1 MRSLVTAGLI
11 ALTSALAPAA
21 LAQERPSTILVLDAS
36 GSMWGQIDGINKIT
50 IARDVVGDIV
60 SDFPADQNLGFV
72 TYGHRERGQCADIE
86 TLVEPAPG
94 TAAEIAGI
102 VEGLNPRGMTPMT
115 DAVVTAAQALRHTE
129 QAATVILVSD
139 GIETCNP
146 DPCAAAR
153 ALEEAGVDFTA
164 HVIGFDVRGEAD
176 ALLQMQ
182 CIAEETGG
190 RFLTADNAQ
199 ELNEALREVTA
210 APASGSFTFTA
221 NLGGEEIGDETVW
234 ERPAAPLELPL
245 LSGEV
250 IWEISD
256 TSFNMVQTGTANP
269 FTTDLPFGEYIVTVH
284 STAQDDFSQ
293 TEASLALDSAR
304 NVHAI
309 FPPITSQPPA
319 AQVFGPAQTLV
330 GSAFTVSW
338 EGEGL
343 APRDYVTIVPADAED
358 GAYADYDRLENRT
371 EGELR
376 APAEPGLYEVRL
388 QLDAGDRVLARTPVE
403 VVDAEVAVSAP
414 AQVVVGSAFPV
425 TWQGEGLHPRDYVTI
440 VPAGSAD
447 GTYADYDR
455 MQGRS
460 EGELRAPAE
469 PGLYEVRLQLDVGDR
484 VLARTPVEVVDA
496 EVAVSAPAQVVVGS
510 AFPVT
515 WQGEGLHPRDYV
527 TIVPAG
533 SADGTYADYD
543 RMQGRSEGELRAPAE
558 PGLYEVRLQL
568 DVGDRVLARTP
579 VEVVDAEVAVSA
591 PAQVVVGSAFPVT
604 WQGEGLHPRDYVT
617 IVPAGSADGTYADYD
632 RMQGRREGELR
643 APAEPGL
650 YEVRLQLDAGDRV
663 LARTPVEVMDGNVSL
678 DGPDR
683 ARAGAEIT
691 LSWTGAIHPRDYI
704 AIVPRGTPDGEQSG
718 YRRIQDED
726 QATFTAPAEPGAYE
740 IRYHLDRGDRVMAR
754 RPLEVLAADAPIDE
768 GAGLMVPGTARPGDI
783 VTVSWTI
790 EAGDADRRVALAR
803 ADAPDFTWITV
814 HHVGDETE
822 TVIKLPD
829 EPGQYEVRF
838 LDLQSQSV
846 LGRAMI
852 TLDE

>member
-129 QAATVILVSD
+129 QAAKVILVSD

-269 FTTDLPFGEYIVTVH
+269 FITDLPFGEYIVTVH

-403 VVDAEVAVSAP
+403 VVDADVTVSAP

-533 SADGTYADYD
+533 SADDTYADYD
-543 RMQGRSEGELRAPAE
+543 RMQDRS
-558 PGLYEVRLQL
+558 
-568 DVGDRVLARTP
+568 
-579 VEVVDAEVAVSA
+579 
-591 PAQVVVGSAFPVT
+591 
-604 WQGEGLHPRDYVT
+604 
-617 IVPAGSADGTYADYD
+617 
-632 RMQGRREGELR
+632 EGELR

-704 AIVPRGTPDGEQSG
+704 AIVPGGTPDGEQSG

-852 TLDE
+852 TLGE

>member
-153 ALEEAGVDFTA
+153 ALEETGVDFTA

-199 ELNEALREVTA
+199 ELNQALREVTA

-221 NLGGEEIGDETVW
+221 NLGGEEIGDETIW

-269 FTTDLPFGEYIVTVH
+269 FITDLPFGDYIVTVH

-403 VVDAEVAVSAP
+403 VVDADVTVSAP

-484 VLARTPVEVVDA
+484 VLARTPVEV
-496 EVAVSAPAQVVVGS
+496 
-510 AFPVT
+510 
-515 WQGEGLHPRDYV
+515 
-527 TIVPAG
+527 
-533 SADGTYADYD
+533 
-543 RMQGRSEGELRAPAE
+543 
-558 PGLYEVRLQL
+558 
-568 DVGDRVLARTP
+568 
-579 VEVVDAEVAVSA
+579 
-591 PAQVVVGSAFPVT
+591 
-604 WQGEGLHPRDYVT
+604 
-617 IVPAGSADGTYADYD
+617 
-632 RMQGRREGELR
+632 
-643 APAEPGL
+643 
-650 YEVRLQLDAGDRV
+650 
-663 LARTPVEVMDGNVSL
+663 MDGNVSL

-718 YRRIQDED
+718 YRRLQDED

-754 RPLEVLAADAPIDE
+754 RPLEVLAADAPIVA

-852 TLDE
+852 TLGE

>member
-455 MQGRS
+455 MQGR
-460 EGELRAPAE
+460 
-469 PGLYEVRLQLDVGDR
+469 
-484 VLARTPVEVVDA
+484 
-496 EVAVSAPAQVVVGS
+496 
-510 AFPVT
+510 
-515 WQGEGLHPRDYV
+515 
-527 TIVPAG
+527 
-533 SADGTYADYD
+533 
-543 RMQGRSEGELRAPAE
+543 
-558 PGLYEVRLQL
+558 
-568 DVGDRVLARTP
+568 
-579 VEVVDAEVAVSA
+579 
-591 PAQVVVGSAFPVT
+591 
-604 WQGEGLHPRDYVT
+604 
-617 IVPAGSADGTYADYD
+617 
-632 RMQGRREGELR
+632 REGELR

>member
-199 ELNEALREVTA
+199 ELNQALREVTA

-221 NLGGEEIGDETVW
+221 NLGGEEIGDETIW

-269 FTTDLPFGEYIVTVH
+269 FITDLPFGDYIVTVH

-309 FPPITSQPPA
+309 FPPITSQQPT

-388 QLDAGDRVLARTPVE
+388 QLDAGNRVLARTPVE
-403 VVDAEVAVSAP
+403 VVDADVTVSAP

-568 DVGDRVLARTP
+568 D
-579 VEVVDAEVAVSA
+579 
-591 PAQVVVGSAFPVT
+591 
-604 WQGEGLHPRDYVT
+604 
-617 IVPAGSADGTYADYD
+617 
-632 RMQGRREGELR
+632 
-643 APAEPGL
+643 
-650 YEVRLQLDAGDRV
+650 AGDRV

-704 AIVPRGTPDGEQSG
+704 AIVPGGTPDGEQSG

-814 HHVGDETE
+814 DHVGDETE

-852 TLDE
+852 TLGE

>member
-1 MRSLVTAGLI
+1 
-11 ALTSALAPAA
+11 
-21 LAQERPSTILVLDAS
+21 
-36 GSMWGQIDGINKIT
+36 MWGQIDGVNKIT
-50 IARDVVGDIV
+50 IARAVVGDIV

-199 ELNEALREVTA
+199 ELNQALREVTA

-221 NLGGEEIGDETVW
+221 NLGGEEIGDETIW

-269 FTTDLPFGEYIVTVH
+269 FITDLPFGDYIVTVH

-309 FPPITSQPPA
+309 FPPITSQQPT

-358 GAYADYDRLENRT
+358 GAYADYHRLENRT

-403 VVDAEVAVSAP
+403 VVDADVTVSAP

-568 DVGDRVLARTP
+568 D
-579 VEVVDAEVAVSA
+579 
-591 PAQVVVGSAFPVT
+591 
-604 WQGEGLHPRDYVT
+604 
-617 IVPAGSADGTYADYD
+617 
-632 RMQGRREGELR
+632 
-643 APAEPGL
+643 
-650 YEVRLQLDAGDRV
+650 AGDRV

-704 AIVPRGTPDGEQSG
+704 AIVPGGTPDGEQSG

-852 TLDE
+852 TLGE

>member
-115 DAVVTAAQALRHTE
+115 DAVITAAQALRHTE

-309 FPPITSQPPA
+309 FPPITSQQPA

-403 VVDAEVAVSAP
+403 VVDADVTVSAP

-484 VLARTPVEVVDA
+484 VLARTPIEVVDA
-496 EVAVSAPAQVVVGS
+496 EVSVSAPAQVVVGS
-510 AFPVT
+510 AFPVA

-533 SADGTYADYD
+533 AADGTYADYD
-543 RMQGRSEGELRAPAE
+543 RMQDQSEGELRAPAE

-579 VEVVDAEVAVSA
+579 VEV
-591 PAQVVVGSAFPVT
+591 
-604 WQGEGLHPRDYVT
+604 L
-617 IVPAGSADGTYADYD
+617 DGD
-632 RMQGRREGELR
+632 
-643 APAEPGL
+643 
-650 YEVRLQLDAGDRV
+650 V
-663 LARTPVEVMDGNVSL
+663 LL

-683 ARAGAEIT
+683 VPAGAEIT

-704 AIVPRGTPDGEQSG
+704 AIVPGRTPDGEQSG
-718 YRRIQDED
+718 YRRIQNED

-740 IRYHLDRGDRVMAR
+740 IRYHLDHGDRVIAR

-768 GAGLMVPGTARPGDI
+768 SAGLVVPGTARPGEI

-790 EAGDADRRVALAR
+790 EAGHADRRVALAR
-803 ADAPDFTWITV
+803 ADAPDFTWIAV
-814 HHVGDETE
+814 HRVGDETE
-822 TVIKLPD
+822 TVFKLPD

-852 TLDE
+852 TLGE

>member
-199 ELNEALREVTA
+199 ELNQALREVTA

-221 NLGGEEIGDETVW
+221 NLGGEEIGDETIW

-269 FTTDLPFGEYIVTVH
+269 FITDLPFGDYIVTVH

-403 VVDAEVAVSAP
+403 VVDADVTVSAP

-568 DVGDRVLARTP
+568 D
-579 VEVVDAEVAVSA
+579 
-591 PAQVVVGSAFPVT
+591 
-604 WQGEGLHPRDYVT
+604 
-617 IVPAGSADGTYADYD
+617 
-632 RMQGRREGELR
+632 
-643 APAEPGL
+643 
-650 YEVRLQLDAGDRV
+650 AGDRV

-718 YRRIQDED
+718 YRRLQDED

-754 RPLEVLAADAPIDE
+754 RPLEVLAADAPIVE

-852 TLDE
+852 TLGE

>member
-153 ALEEAGVDFTA
+153 ALEETGVDFTA

-199 ELNEALREVTA
+199 ELNQALREVTA

-221 NLGGEEIGDETVW
+221 NLGGEEIGDETIW

-269 FTTDLPFGEYIVTVH
+269 FITDLPFGDYIVTVH

-388 QLDAGDRVLARTPVE
+388 QLD
-403 VVDAEVAVSAP
+403 
-414 AQVVVGSAFPV
+414 
-425 TWQGEGLHPRDYVTI
+425 
-440 VPAGSAD
+440 
-447 GTYADYDR
+447 
-455 MQGRS
+455 
-460 EGELRAPAE
+460 
-469 PGLYEVRLQLDVGDR
+469 VGDR

-568 DVGDRVLARTP
+568 D
-579 VEVVDAEVAVSA
+579 
-591 PAQVVVGSAFPVT
+591 
-604 WQGEGLHPRDYVT
+604 
-617 IVPAGSADGTYADYD
+617 
-632 RMQGRREGELR
+632 
-643 APAEPGL
+643 
-650 YEVRLQLDAGDRV
+650 AGDRV

-718 YRRIQDED
+718 YRRLQDED

-754 RPLEVLAADAPIDE
+754 RPLEVLAADAPIVE

-852 TLDE
+852 TLGE

>member
-1 MRSLVTAGLI
+1 MRFFMTAGLI

-21 LAQERPSTILVLDAS
+21 LAQEQPSTILVLDAS
-36 GSMWGQIDGINKIT
+36 GSMWGQIDGVNKIT
-50 IARDVVGDIV
+50 IARDVVGEIV
-60 SDFPADQNLGFV
+60 SDFPTNQNLGFV

-86 TLVEPAPG
+86 TLVDPAPG
-94 TAAEIAGI
+94 TAAEIIGI

-115 DAVVTAAQALRHTE
+115 DAVITAAQALRHTE

-199 ELNEALREVTA
+199 ELNQALREVTA

-221 NLGGEEIGDETVW
+221 NLGGEEIGDETIW

-269 FTTDLPFGEYIVTVH
+269 FITDLPFGDYIVTVH

-309 FPPITSQPPA
+309 FPPITSQQPT

-388 QLDAGDRVLARTPVE
+388 QLDAGDRVLARAPVE
-403 VVDAEVAVSAP
+403 VVDAEVTVSAP

-425 TWQGEGLHPRDYVTI
+425 TWQGEGLHARDYVTI

-460 EGELRAPAE
+460 
-469 PGLYEVRLQLDVGDR
+469 
-484 VLARTPVEVVDA
+484 
-496 EVAVSAPAQVVVGS
+496 
-510 AFPVT
+510 
-515 WQGEGLHPRDYV
+515 
-527 TIVPAG
+527 
-533 SADGTYADYD
+533 
-543 RMQGRSEGELRAPAE
+543 
-558 PGLYEVRLQL
+558 
-568 DVGDRVLARTP
+568 
-579 VEVVDAEVAVSA
+579 
-591 PAQVVVGSAFPVT
+591 
-604 WQGEGLHPRDYVT
+604 
-617 IVPAGSADGTYADYD
+617 
-632 RMQGRREGELR
+632 EGELR

-704 AIVPRGTPDGEQSG
+704 AIVPGGTPDGEQSG

-852 TLDE
+852 TLGE

>member
-199 ELNEALREVTA
+199 ELNQALREVTA

-221 NLGGEEIGDETVW
+221 NLGGEEIGDETIW

-269 FTTDLPFGEYIVTVH
+269 FITDLPFGDYIVTVH

-309 FPPITSQPPA
+309 FPPITSQQPT

-403 VVDAEVAVSAP
+403 VVDAEVTVSAS

-425 TWQGEGLHPRDYVTI
+425 TWQGEGLHPRDYITI

-455 MQGRS
+455 MQDRS
-460 EGELRAPAE
+460 
-469 PGLYEVRLQLDVGDR
+469 
-484 VLARTPVEVVDA
+484 
-496 EVAVSAPAQVVVGS
+496 
-510 AFPVT
+510 
-515 WQGEGLHPRDYV
+515 
-527 TIVPAG
+527 
-533 SADGTYADYD
+533 
-543 RMQGRSEGELRAPAE
+543 
-558 PGLYEVRLQL
+558 
-568 DVGDRVLARTP
+568 
-579 VEVVDAEVAVSA
+579 
-591 PAQVVVGSAFPVT
+591 
-604 WQGEGLHPRDYVT
+604 
-617 IVPAGSADGTYADYD
+617 
-632 RMQGRREGELR
+632 EGELR

-704 AIVPRGTPDGEQSG
+704 AIVPGGTPDGEQSG

-852 TLDE
+852 TLG

>member
-115 DAVVTAAQALRHTE
+115 DAVITAAQALRHTE

-304 NVHAI
+304 SVHAI
-309 FPPITSQPPA
+309 FPPITSQQPA

-403 VVDAEVAVSAP
+403 VVDADVTVSAP

-484 VLARTPVEVVDA
+484 VLARTPIEVVDA
-496 EVAVSAPAQVVVGS
+496 EVSVSAPAQVVVGS
-510 AFPVT
+510 AFPVA

-533 SADGTYADYD
+533 AADGTYADYD
-543 RMQGRSEGELRAPAE
+543 RMQDQSEGELRAPAE

-579 VEVVDAEVAVSA
+579 VEV
-591 PAQVVVGSAFPVT
+591 
-604 WQGEGLHPRDYVT
+604 L
-617 IVPAGSADGTYADYD
+617 DGD
-632 RMQGRREGELR
+632 
-643 APAEPGL
+643 
-650 YEVRLQLDAGDRV
+650 
-663 LARTPVEVMDGNVSL
+663 VSL

-704 AIVPRGTPDGEQSG
+704 AIVPGGTPDGEQSG

-803 ADAPDFTWITV
+803 ADAPDFTWIAV
-814 HHVGDETE
+814 HRVGDETE
-822 TVIKLPD
+822 TVFKLPD

-852 TLDE
+852 TLGE

>member
-199 ELNEALREVTA
+199 ELNQALREVTA

-221 NLGGEEIGDETVW
+221 NLGGEEIGEETIW

-269 FTTDLPFGEYIVTVH
+269 FITDLPFGDYIVTVH

-309 FPPITSQPPA
+309 FPPITSQQPT

-403 VVDAEVAVSAP
+403 VVDAEVTVSAP

-469 PGLYEVRLQLDVGDR
+469 PGLYEVRLQLD
-484 VLARTPVEVVDA
+484 
-496 EVAVSAPAQVVVGS
+496 
-510 AFPVT
+510 
-515 WQGEGLHPRDYV
+515 
-527 TIVPAG
+527 
-533 SADGTYADYD
+533 
-543 RMQGRSEGELRAPAE
+543 
-558 PGLYEVRLQL
+558 
-568 DVGDRVLARTP
+568 
-579 VEVVDAEVAVSA
+579 
-591 PAQVVVGSAFPVT
+591 
-604 WQGEGLHPRDYVT
+604 
-617 IVPAGSADGTYADYD
+617 
-632 RMQGRREGELR
+632 
-643 APAEPGL
+643 
-650 YEVRLQLDAGDRV
+650 AGDRV
-663 LARTPVEVMDGNVSL
+663 LARTPVEVMDGDVSL

-704 AIVPRGTPDGEQSG
+704 AIVPGGTPDGEQSG
-718 YRRIQDED
+718 YRRIQDGD

-852 TLDE
+852 TLGE

>member
-115 DAVVTAAQALRHTE
+115 DAVVTAAQALRNTE

-221 NLGGEEIGDETVW
+221 NLGGEEIGDETIW

-269 FTTDLPFGEYIVTVH
+269 FITDLPFGDYIVTVH

-338 EGEGL
+338 QGEGL

-403 VVDAEVAVSAP
+403 VVDADVTVSAP

-425 TWQGEGLHPRDYVTI
+425 TWQGEGLHARDYVTI

-568 DVGDRVLARTP
+568 D
-579 VEVVDAEVAVSA
+579 
-591 PAQVVVGSAFPVT
+591 
-604 WQGEGLHPRDYVT
+604 
-617 IVPAGSADGTYADYD
+617 
-632 RMQGRREGELR
+632 
-643 APAEPGL
+643 
-650 YEVRLQLDAGDRV
+650 AGDRV

-704 AIVPRGTPDGEQSG
+704 AIVPGGTPDGEQSG

-852 TLDE
+852 TLGE

>member
-1 MRSLVTAGLI
+1 MRSLVTAGFI

-36 GSMWGQIDGINKIT
+36 GSMWGQIDGVNKIT

-60 SDFPADQNLGFV
+60 SDFPVDQNLGFV

-86 TLVEPAPG
+86 TLVEPAHG

-115 DAVVTAAQALRHTE
+115 DAVITAAQALRHTE

-269 FTTDLPFGEYIVTVH
+269 FITDLPFGDYIVTVH

-309 FPPITSQPPA
+309 FPPITSQQPT

-358 GAYADYDRLENRT
+358 GAYADYDRLEDRT

-403 VVDAEVAVSAP
+403 VVDSEVTVSAP

-496 EVAVSAPAQVVVGS
+496 EVTVSAPAQVVVGS

-568 DVGDRVLARTP
+568 D
-579 VEVVDAEVAVSA
+579 
-591 PAQVVVGSAFPVT
+591 
-604 WQGEGLHPRDYVT
+604 
-617 IVPAGSADGTYADYD
+617 
-632 RMQGRREGELR
+632 
-643 APAEPGL
+643 
-650 YEVRLQLDAGDRV
+650 AGDRV
-663 LARTPVEVMDGNVSL
+663 LARTPVEVMDGDVSL

-704 AIVPRGTPDGEQSG
+704 AIVPGGTPDGEQSG

-814 HHVGDETE
+814 HRVGDETE

-852 TLDE
+852 TLGE

>member
-269 FTTDLPFGEYIVTVH
+269 FITDLPFGEYIVTVH

-403 VVDAEVAVSAP
+403 VVDADVTVSAP

-543 RMQGRSEGELRAPAE
+543 RMQDRS
-558 PGLYEVRLQL
+558 
-568 DVGDRVLARTP
+568 
-579 VEVVDAEVAVSA
+579 
-591 PAQVVVGSAFPVT
+591 
-604 WQGEGLHPRDYVT
+604 
-617 IVPAGSADGTYADYD
+617 
-632 RMQGRREGELR
+632 EGELR

-704 AIVPRGTPDGEQSG
+704 AIVPGGTPDGEQSG

-852 TLDE
+852 TLGE

>member
-199 ELNEALREVTA
+199 ELNQALREVTA

-221 NLGGEEIGDETVW
+221 NLGGEEIGDETIW

-269 FTTDLPFGEYIVTVH
+269 FITDLPFGDYIVTVH

-309 FPPITSQPPA
+309 FPPITSQQPT

-403 VVDAEVAVSAP
+403 VVDAEVTVSAP

-425 TWQGEGLHPRDYVTI
+425 TWQGEGLHARDYVTI

-460 EGELRAPAE
+460 
-469 PGLYEVRLQLDVGDR
+469 
-484 VLARTPVEVVDA
+484 
-496 EVAVSAPAQVVVGS
+496 
-510 AFPVT
+510 
-515 WQGEGLHPRDYV
+515 
-527 TIVPAG
+527 
-533 SADGTYADYD
+533 
-543 RMQGRSEGELRAPAE
+543 
-558 PGLYEVRLQL
+558 
-568 DVGDRVLARTP
+568 
-579 VEVVDAEVAVSA
+579 
-591 PAQVVVGSAFPVT
+591 
-604 WQGEGLHPRDYVT
+604 
-617 IVPAGSADGTYADYD
+617 
-632 RMQGRREGELR
+632 EGELR

-704 AIVPRGTPDGEQSG
+704 AIVPGGTPDGEQSG
-718 YRRIQDED
+718 YRRIQDGD

-814 HHVGDETE
+814 HRVGDETE

-852 TLDE
+852 TLGE

>member
-234 ERPAAPLELPL
+234 ERPAAPPELPL

-403 VVDAEVAVSAP
+403 VVDADVTVSAP

-425 TWQGEGLHPRDYVTI
+425 TWQGEGLHPHDYVTI

-455 MQGRS
+455 TQGRS

-543 RMQGRSEGELRAPAE
+543 RMQGRS
-558 PGLYEVRLQL
+558 
-568 DVGDRVLARTP
+568 
-579 VEVVDAEVAVSA
+579 
-591 PAQVVVGSAFPVT
+591 
-604 WQGEGLHPRDYVT
+604 
-617 IVPAGSADGTYADYD
+617 
-632 RMQGRREGELR
+632 EGELR

-768 GAGLMVPGTARPGDI
+768 GAGLKVPGTARPGDI

-852 TLDE
+852 TLGE

>member
-153 ALEEAGVDFTA
+153 ALEETGVDFTA

-199 ELNEALREVTA
+199 ELNQALREVTA

-221 NLGGEEIGDETVW
+221 NLGGEEIGDETIW

-269 FTTDLPFGEYIVTVH
+269 FITDLPFGDYIVTVH

-388 QLDAGDRVLARTPVE
+388 QLDVGDRVLARTPVE

-568 DVGDRVLARTP
+568 D
-579 VEVVDAEVAVSA
+579 
-591 PAQVVVGSAFPVT
+591 
-604 WQGEGLHPRDYVT
+604 
-617 IVPAGSADGTYADYD
+617 
-632 RMQGRREGELR
+632 
-643 APAEPGL
+643 
-650 YEVRLQLDAGDRV
+650 AGDRV

-704 AIVPRGTPDGEQSG
+704 AIVPGRTPDGEQSG
-718 YRRIQDED
+718 YRRIQNED

-740 IRYHLDRGDRVMAR
+740 IRYHLDHGDRVIAR

-768 GAGLMVPGTARPGDI
+768 SAGLVVPGTARPGEI

-803 ADAPDFTWITV
+803 ADAPDFTWIAV
-814 HHVGDETE
+814 HRVGDETE
-822 TVIKLPD
+822 TVFKLPD

-852 TLDE
+852 TLGE

>member
-1 MRSLVTAGLI
+1 
-11 ALTSALAPAA
+11 
-21 LAQERPSTILVLDAS
+21 
-36 GSMWGQIDGINKIT
+36 MWGQIDGVNKIT
-50 IARDVVGDIV
+50 IARDVVGDIA

-94 TAAEIAGI
+94 TATEIVGI

-115 DAVVTAAQALRHTE
+115 DAVITAAQALRHTE

-199 ELNEALREVTA
+199 ELNAALREVTA

-221 NLGGEEIGDETVW
+221 NLGGEKIGDETVW

-245 LSGEV
+245 LPGEV

-256 TSFNMVQTGTANP
+256 TAFNMVQTGTANP
-269 FTTDLPFGEYIVTVH
+269 FTTDLPFGDYIVTVH
-284 STAQDDFSQ
+284 SRAQDDFSQ
-293 TEASLALDSAR
+293 AEASLALDSAR

-309 FPPITSQPPA
+309 FPPITSQQPT
-319 AQVFGPAQTLV
+319 AQVFGPTQTLV

-358 GAYADYDRLENRT
+358 GAYADYDRLEDRT
-371 EGELR
+371 QGELR

-403 VVDAEVAVSAP
+403 VVDAEVTVSAP

-425 TWQGEGLHPRDYVTI
+425 TWQAEGLHPRDYVTI
-440 VPAGSAD
+440 VSAGAED

-455 MQGRS
+455 MQDRS
-460 EGELRAPAE
+460 
-469 PGLYEVRLQLDVGDR
+469 
-484 VLARTPVEVVDA
+484 
-496 EVAVSAPAQVVVGS
+496 
-510 AFPVT
+510 
-515 WQGEGLHPRDYV
+515 
-527 TIVPAG
+527 
-533 SADGTYADYD
+533 
-543 RMQGRSEGELRAPAE
+543 
-558 PGLYEVRLQL
+558 
-568 DVGDRVLARTP
+568 
-579 VEVVDAEVAVSA
+579 
-591 PAQVVVGSAFPVT
+591 
-604 WQGEGLHPRDYVT
+604 
-617 IVPAGSADGTYADYD
+617 
-632 RMQGRREGELR
+632 EGELR

-663 LARTPVEVMDGNVSL
+663 LARTPVEVMDGDVLL

-683 ARAGAEIT
+683 VRADAEIT

-704 AIVPRGTPDGEQSG
+704 AIVPSGTPDGEQSG
-718 YRRIQDED
+718 YRRIQNED
-726 QATFTAPAEPGAYE
+726 QATFTAPAEAGVYE
-740 IRYHLDRGDRVMAR
+740 IRYHLDHGDRVMAR
-754 RPLEVLAADAPIDE
+754 RALEVLAADAPIDE
-768 GAGLMVPGTARPGDI
+768 GAGLVVPGAARPGET

-790 EAGDADRRVALAR
+790 EASDADRRVALAR
-803 ADAPDFTWITV
+803 ADAPDFTWIAV
-814 HHVGDETE
+814 HRVGEETE
-822 TVIKLPD
+822 TVFKLPN
-829 EPGQYEVRF
+829 EPGQYEFRF

-852 TLDE
+852 TLGK

>member
-1 MRSLVTAGLI
+1 MRSLVTAGFI

-199 ELNEALREVTA
+199 ELNQALREVTA

-269 FTTDLPFGEYIVTVH
+269 FITDLPFGDYIVTVH

-309 FPPITSQPPA
+309 FPPITSQQPT

-358 GAYADYDRLENRT
+358 GAYADYHRLENRT

-403 VVDAEVAVSAP
+403 VVDADVTVSAP

-568 DVGDRVLARTP
+568 D
-579 VEVVDAEVAVSA
+579 
-591 PAQVVVGSAFPVT
+591 
-604 WQGEGLHPRDYVT
+604 
-617 IVPAGSADGTYADYD
+617 
-632 RMQGRREGELR
+632 
-643 APAEPGL
+643 
-650 YEVRLQLDAGDRV
+650 AGDRV

-704 AIVPRGTPDGEQSG
+704 AIVPGGTPDGEQSG

-852 TLDE
+852 TLGE

>member
-11 ALTSALAPAA
+11 ALTSALAPAV

-36 GSMWGQIDGINKIT
+36 GSMWGQIDGVNKIT

-86 TLVEPAPG
+86 ILVGPAPG
-94 TAAEIAGI
+94 TAAEIVGI
-102 VEGLNPRGMTPMT
+102 VDGLNPRGMTPMT
-115 DAVVTAAQALRHTE
+115 DAVITAAQALRHTE

-269 FTTDLPFGEYIVTVH
+269 FTTDLPFGDYIVTVH

-293 TEASLALDSAR
+293 TEASLALDSVR

-309 FPPITSQPPA
+309 FPPITSQQPA

-388 QLDAGDRVLARTPVE
+388 QLDAGGRVLARTPVE
-403 VVDAEVAVSAP
+403 VVDAKVAVSAP

-440 VPAGSAD
+440 VPAGAED
-447 GTYADYDR
+447 GTHVDYDR
-455 MQGRS
+455 IQGRT

-469 PGLYEVRLQLDVGDR
+469 PGLYEVRLQLDAGDR
-484 VLARTPVEVVDA
+484 VLARTPIEVVDA
-496 EVAVSAPAQVVVGS
+496 KVTVSAPTQVVVGS

-533 SADGTYADYD
+533 AEDGTHVDYD
-543 RMQGRSEGELRAPAE
+543 RIQGR
-558 PGLYEVRLQL
+558 
-568 DVGDRVLARTP
+568 T
-579 VEVVDAEVAVSA
+579 
-591 PAQVVVGSAFPVT
+591 
-604 WQGEGLHPRDYVT
+604 
-617 IVPAGSADGTYADYD
+617 
-632 RMQGRREGELR
+632 EGELR

-663 LARTPVEVMDGNVSL
+663 LARTPVEVMDGDVSL
-678 DGPDR
+678 DGP
-683 ARAGAEIT
+683 AKVRAGAKIT
-691 LSWTGAIHPRDYI
+691 VSWTGAIHPRDYI
-704 AIVPRGTPDGEQSG
+704 SIVPGGTPDGEQSG
-718 YRRIQDED
+718 YRRIGSDEL
-726 QATFTAPAEPGAYE
+726 ATFTAPAEPGAYE
-740 IRYHLDRGDRVMAR
+740 IRYHLDHGDRVMAR

-768 GAGLMVPGTARPGDI
+768 GAGLVVPGTAKPGDI

-790 EAGDADRRVALAR
+790 EAGDADRRVVLAR
-803 ADAPDFTWITV
+803 ADAPDFTWIAAHRVGNETQTV
-814 HHVGDETE
+814 F
-822 TVIKLPD
+822 KLPG

-838 LDLQSQSV
+838 LDLQSQNV

-852 TLDE
+852 TLGE

>member
-199 ELNEALREVTA
+199 ELNQALREVTA

-221 NLGGEEIGDETVW
+221 NLGGEEIGEETIW

-269 FTTDLPFGEYIVTVH
+269 FITDLPFGDYIVTVH

-304 NVHAI
+304 NVHVI
-309 FPPITSQPPA
+309 FPPITSQQPT

-403 VVDAEVAVSAP
+403 VVDAEVTVSAS

-455 MQGRS
+455 MQDRS
-460 EGELRAPAE
+460 
-469 PGLYEVRLQLDVGDR
+469 
-484 VLARTPVEVVDA
+484 
-496 EVAVSAPAQVVVGS
+496 
-510 AFPVT
+510 
-515 WQGEGLHPRDYV
+515 
-527 TIVPAG
+527 
-533 SADGTYADYD
+533 
-543 RMQGRSEGELRAPAE
+543 
-558 PGLYEVRLQL
+558 
-568 DVGDRVLARTP
+568 
-579 VEVVDAEVAVSA
+579 
-591 PAQVVVGSAFPVT
+591 
-604 WQGEGLHPRDYVT
+604 
-617 IVPAGSADGTYADYD
+617 
-632 RMQGRREGELR
+632 EGELR

-704 AIVPRGTPDGEQSG
+704 AIVPGGTPDGEQSG

-852 TLDE
+852 TLGE

>member
-153 ALEEAGVDFTA
+153 ALEETGVDFTA

-199 ELNEALREVTA
+199 ELNQALREVTA

-221 NLGGEEIGDETVW
+221 NLGGEEIGDETIW

-269 FTTDLPFGEYIVTVH
+269 FITDLPFGDYIVTVH

-403 VVDAEVAVSAP
+403 VVDADVTVSAP

-568 DVGDRVLARTP
+568 D
-579 VEVVDAEVAVSA
+579 
-591 PAQVVVGSAFPVT
+591 
-604 WQGEGLHPRDYVT
+604 
-617 IVPAGSADGTYADYD
+617 
-632 RMQGRREGELR
+632 
-643 APAEPGL
+643 
-650 YEVRLQLDAGDRV
+650 AGDRV

-718 YRRIQDED
+718 YRRLQDED

-754 RPLEVLAADAPIDE
+754 RPLEVLAADAPIVE

-852 TLDE
+852 TLGE

>member
-153 ALEEAGVDFTA
+153 ALEETGVDFTA

-199 ELNEALREVTA
+199 ELNQALREVTA

-221 NLGGEEIGDETVW
+221 NLGGEEIGDETIW

-269 FTTDLPFGEYIVTVH
+269 FITDLPFGDYIVTVH

-403 VVDAEVAVSAP
+403 VVDADVTVSAP

-568 DVGDRVLARTP
+568 D
-579 VEVVDAEVAVSA
+579 
-591 PAQVVVGSAFPVT
+591 
-604 WQGEGLHPRDYVT
+604 
-617 IVPAGSADGTYADYD
+617 
-632 RMQGRREGELR
+632 
-643 APAEPGL
+643 
-650 YEVRLQLDAGDRV
+650 AGDRV

-718 YRRIQDED
+718 YRRLQDED

-783 VTVSWTI
+783 VTVWWTI

-852 TLDE
+852 TLGE

>member
-221 NLGGEEIGDETVW
+221 NLGGEEIGDDTVW
-234 ERPAAPLELPL
+234 ERPVAPLELPL
-245 LSGEV
+245 LSDEV

-256 TSFNMVQTGTANP
+256 TSFNRVQTGTANP
-269 FTTDLPFGEYIVTVH
+269 FTTDLPFGDYIVTVH

-309 FPPITSQPPA
+309 FPPITSQQPT

-403 VVDAEVAVSAP
+403 V
-414 AQVVVGSAFPV
+414 
-425 TWQGEGLHPRDYVTI
+425 
-440 VPAGSAD
+440 
-447 GTYADYDR
+447 
-455 MQGRS
+455 
-460 EGELRAPAE
+460 
-469 PGLYEVRLQLDVGDR
+469 
-484 VLARTPVEVVDA
+484 
-496 EVAVSAPAQVVVGS
+496 
-510 AFPVT
+510 
-515 WQGEGLHPRDYV
+515 
-527 TIVPAG
+527 
-533 SADGTYADYD
+533 
-543 RMQGRSEGELRAPAE
+543 
-558 PGLYEVRLQL
+558 
-568 DVGDRVLARTP
+568 
-579 VEVVDAEVAVSA
+579 
-591 PAQVVVGSAFPVT
+591 
-604 WQGEGLHPRDYVT
+604 
-617 IVPAGSADGTYADYD
+617 
-632 RMQGRREGELR
+632 
-643 APAEPGL
+643 
-650 YEVRLQLDAGDRV
+650 
-663 LARTPVEVMDGNVSL
+663 MDGDVSL

-704 AIVPRGTPDGEQSG
+704 AIVPGGTPDGEQSG

-814 HHVGDETE
+814 HRVGDETE

-852 TLDE
+852 TLGE

>member
-199 ELNEALREVTA
+199 ELNQALREVTA

-221 NLGGEEIGDETVW
+221 NLGGEEIGDETIW

-269 FTTDLPFGEYIVTVH
+269 FITDLPFGDYIVTVH

-309 FPPITSQPPA
+309 FPPITSQQPT

-403 VVDAEVAVSAP
+403 VVDADVTVSAP

-469 PGLYEVRLQLDVGDR
+469 PGLYEVRLQLD
-484 VLARTPVEVVDA
+484 
-496 EVAVSAPAQVVVGS
+496 
-510 AFPVT
+510 
-515 WQGEGLHPRDYV
+515 
-527 TIVPAG
+527 
-533 SADGTYADYD
+533 
-543 RMQGRSEGELRAPAE
+543 
-558 PGLYEVRLQL
+558 
-568 DVGDRVLARTP
+568 
-579 VEVVDAEVAVSA
+579 
-591 PAQVVVGSAFPVT
+591 
-604 WQGEGLHPRDYVT
+604 
-617 IVPAGSADGTYADYD
+617 
-632 RMQGRREGELR
+632 
-643 APAEPGL
+643 
-650 YEVRLQLDAGDRV
+650 AGDRV

-704 AIVPRGTPDGEQSG
+704 AIVPGGTPDGEQSG

-814 HHVGDETE
+814 HRVGDETE

-852 TLDE
+852 TLGE